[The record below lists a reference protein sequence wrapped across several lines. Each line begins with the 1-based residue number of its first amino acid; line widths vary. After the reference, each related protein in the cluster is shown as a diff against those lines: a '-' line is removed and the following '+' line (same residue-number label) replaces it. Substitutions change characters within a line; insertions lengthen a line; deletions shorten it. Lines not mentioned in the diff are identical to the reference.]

1 MFMPM
6 VILLDLV
13 FKKIK
18 KKSHCVFISI
28 GICVILEWIQC
39 FTLVG
44 AFDIDDVILNTLGM
58 LVSYLII
65 KMSIYARIKEKLYL

>member
-1 MFMPM
+1 MTNNIQNGTILIANNRGNRVLIRNRRNLIGNFIMFMPM

-18 KKSHCVFISI
+18 KKSHCVFILI
-28 GICVILEWIQC
+28 GICVILELIQC

-44 AFDIDDVILNTLGM
+44 P
-58 LVSYLII
+58 
-65 KMSIYARIKEKLYL
+65 